1 LTDAVPTASI
11 GRWYSALAG
20 FCAMIV
26 DIHDLDAGEIA
37 FDIKA
42 DPCEIGLGGGE
53 ERIAGKIELR
63 GFVTKDGEEIQ
74 VEGVISFVAD
84 LVCSR
89 CLERFERGFE
99 TQLRV
104 RFVPGS
110 IGGTAPDEV
119 LLQKDDLD
127 VASYDGHLIELGPS
141 AREAVLLALP
151 LKPLCR
157 ESCRGLCPR
166 CGENLN
172 RHSCDCSP
180 ADVDPRWSKLDEI

>member
-1 LTDAVPTASI
+1 
-11 GRWYSALAG
+11 
-20 FCAMIV
+20 MIV

-53 ERIAGKIELR
+53 ERIAGEIELR
-63 GFVTKDGEEIQ
+63 GSVAKDGEEIQ
-74 VEGVISFVAD
+74 VEGVISFVVD

-99 TQLRV
+99 MQLRV
-104 RFVPGS
+104 RFVPDSAQGA
-110 IGGTAPDEV
+110 APGEV
-119 LLQKDDLD
+119 SLQREDLD
-127 VASYDGHLIELGPS
+127 VVSYDSSLIELGPS
-141 AREAVLLALP
+141 VREAVLLALP

-172 RHSCDCSP
+172 RNNCDCSP
-180 ADVDPRWSKLDEI
+180 AAVDPRWAKLDEIEDRAEIEE